1 MAATNP
7 AMRFEHDGRIL
18 VAAFNNPPENRL
30 NIATFEAIN
39 KALDLL
45 DGDDVDLLIFT
56 GSGSVFSKGFD
67 MALMQSYDD
76 GAEMMVGLKMSNGIF
91 SRIARSAKP
100 VIAAINGHCL
110 GGGLEM
116 ALACHF
122 RLCVEKTRLGLP
134 EVWNGIIP
142 GLGCITRLSRLVGQA
157 KALELIALGDLFTSD
172 EAYRLNV
179 VNRLYPRDN
188 FMSNVLTFAKA
199 LLVADQKVTREL
211 IGLVARTATQSEDD
225 SIKECMDSFVKMV
238 PWLKPSRNS

>member
-1 MAATNP
+1 
-7 AMRFEHDGRIL
+7 MRFERDGRIL
-18 VAAFNNPPENRL
+18 IAAFNNPPENRL
-30 NIATFEAIN
+30 DIAAFEAIN

-45 DGDDVDLLIFT
+45 NGDDVDLLVFT
-56 GSGSVFSKGFD
+56 GSGSVFCKGFD
-67 MALMQSYDD
+67 MAQLQSYDD
-76 GAEMMVGLKMSNGIF
+76 RAEMMVGLKMTNGIF
-91 SRIARSAKP
+91 SRIARSPKP
-100 VIAAINGHCL
+100 IIAAINGHCL

-142 GLGCITRLSRLVGQA
+142 GLGGITRLSKLVGQA

-172 EAYRLNV
+172 EAHRLNI

-199 LLVADQKVTREL
+199 LLVADQRVIREV
-211 IGLVARTATQSEDD
+211 IGLVARTADLSEED
-225 SIKECMDSFVKMV
+225 SVNECMDSFVKMV
-238 PWLKPSRNS
+238 PWLKSK